1 MVTKERAATGNSMMK
16 LVTGEDWRR
25 GLDNLLRGELEHWF
39 GTRTWWTQILIW
51 ALSVNLIY
59 LMVSLS
65 ARNDPDFESIMIFN
79 IFLGLAGPI
88 GTCIVMQMA
97 VVGETRAGTAAWI
110 LSKPVSRPAFILS
123 KLIGNAIGLAVTMV
137 LAQGV
142 IAYLITVVVLGV
154 ALPIPGFLAGLGVQ
168 MANIFFYMTM
178 TLMFGAIFDHPAPVI
193 GIPMA
198 FLFVQQFLVS
208 LAPGLAK
215 ILPWSLVMPLNNSTE
230 LPMSTALML
239 GEPVSSYLPL
249 YGTLALSGLFIVIA
263 LWVFQRQEL

>member
-1 MVTKERAATGNSMMK
+1 MVTKEQGATGNSVMK
-16 LVTGEDWRR
+16 LVTGTDWRR
-25 GLDNLLRGELEHWF
+25 GLNNLLRGELKHWF
-39 GTRTWWTQILIW
+39 GTRTWWVQILIW
-51 ALSVNLIY
+51 TLSVNLIY

-65 ARNDPDFESIMIFN
+65 ARGEADFESIMIFN

-123 KLIGNAIGLAVTMV
+123 KLIGNAIGLAVTLV

-142 IAYLITVVVLGV
+142 IAYLITAVVLGDFLPV
-154 ALPIPGFLAGLGVQ
+154 AGFLAGLGVH
-168 MANIFFYMTM
+168 MANILFYMTM

-208 LAPGLAK
+208 LAPGLAN
-215 ILPWSLVMPLNNSTE
+215 ILPWSLIFPLNNSTE
-230 LPMSTALML
+230 LPMSSALML
-239 GEPVSSYLPL
+239 GEPVSSYLAL
-249 YGTLALSGLFIVIA
+249 YGTLAFSVLFVVIA

>member
-1 MVTKERAATGNSMMK
+1 MVTKEQGASGNSVMQ
-16 LVTGEDWRR
+16 LVTGTDWRR
-25 GLDNLLRGELEHWF
+25 GLDNLLRGELKQWF
-39 GTRTWWTQILIW
+39 GTRTWWVQILIW
-51 ALSVNLIY
+51 ASAVNLIY

-65 ARNDPDFESIMIFN
+65 AQGEADFESIMIFN

-88 GTCIVMQMA
+88 GTCIMMQMA

-123 KLIGNAIGLAVTMV
+123 KLIGNAIGLAVTLV

-142 IAYLITVVVLGV
+142 IAYLITAVVLGV
-154 ALPIPGFLAGLGVQ
+154 FLPVPGFLAGLGVH
-168 MANIFFYMTM
+168 MANILFYMTM

-208 LAPGLAK
+208 LAPVLAK
-215 ILPWSLVMPLNNSTE
+215 LLPWTLIFPLNNSTE
-230 LPMSTALML
+230 LPMSSALML
-239 GEPVSSYLPL
+239 GEPVSSYLAL
-249 YGTLALSGLFIVIA
+249 FGTLAFSALFVVIA

>member
-1 MVTKERAATGNSMMK
+1 MMN
-16 LVTGEDWRR
+16 LVTGSDWRR
-25 GLDNLLRGELEHWF
+25 GLDNLLRGELKHWF

-51 ALSVNLIY
+51 ASAVNLIY

-65 ARNDPDFESIMIFN
+65 TQGEADFESIMIFS
-79 IFLGLAGPI
+79 IFLGIAGPI

-142 IAYLITVVVLGV
+142 IAYLITALVVGV
-154 ALPIPGFLAGLGVQ
+154 YLPVGGFLAGLGVHF
-168 MANIFFYMTM
+168 ANILFYLTL
-178 TLMFGAIFDHPAPVI
+178 TLMFGAIFDHPAAVI

-198 FLFVQQFLVS
+198 FLFAQQFVGS
-208 LAPGLAK
+208 IAPGLFK
-215 ILPWSLVMPLNNSTE
+215 YLPWSLVMPANNSTE
-230 LPMSTALML
+230 LPMAVSLML
-239 GEPVSSYLPL
+239 GEPVSSYLAL
-249 YGTLALSGLFIVIA
+249 IGTLVFCVLFVVIA